1 MTSDNRDYNMGAFSE
16 RLAAQTEAYVEFSN
30 ALVKIIESIASIRDK
45 VIDTNDAL
53 KDDFK
58 TLIDKLN
65 ELLFIITKFS
75 IDTASQYTILN
86 KDIYMIVEKI
96 QLFNVNLNKLIE
108 SNDLSDDKLNQ
119 MMLDLID
126 YSKSTIKKITDNNE
140 DLINER
146 ESHNINLKNI
156 LVSIDLK
163 LNFIDEKIN
172 KLMDIYNKGKL
183 VFWLFGSVIGIFT
196 VLTQFNIISFVWK
209 H

>member
-1 MTSDNRDYNMGAFSE
+1 MA
-16 RLAAQTEAYVEFSN
+16 
-30 ALVKIIESIASIRDK
+30 
-45 VIDTNDAL
+45 
-53 KDDFK
+53 
-58 TLIDKLN
+58 
-65 ELLFIITKFS
+65 
-75 IDTASQYTILN
+75 
-86 KDIYMIVEKI
+86 
-96 QLFNVNLNKLIE
+96 
-108 SNDLSDDKLNQ
+108 
-119 MMLDLID
+119 
-126 YSKSTIKKITDNNE
+126 TIKKITDNNE

-156 LVSIDLK
+156 LVSLDLK